1 MENNTEVVESV
12 LESLNIHQYESIEI
26 DEMVMYVPKVVLEVI
41 DSLNFQLEQAHQN
54 GLSHN

>member
-12 LESLNIHQYESIEI
+12 IASLNVHQYESIEI
-26 DEMVMYVPKVVLEVI
+26 DETVVYVPRLVLEVI
-41 DSLNFQLEQAHQN
+41 DSLNFQLEQAHEN